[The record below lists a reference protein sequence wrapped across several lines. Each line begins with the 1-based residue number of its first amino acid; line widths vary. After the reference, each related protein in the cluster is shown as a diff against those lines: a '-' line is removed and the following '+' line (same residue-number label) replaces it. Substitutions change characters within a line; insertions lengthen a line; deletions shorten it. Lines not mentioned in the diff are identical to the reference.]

1 MEVADIFMHLLIRL
15 IAAMELLDKI
25 EAVINLFFVVIQSA
39 PYKNELFLGKQILN
53 YPSTIAQVITDIQKH
68 SM

>member
-1 MEVADIFMHLLIRL
+1 MHLLIRL

-39 PYKNELFLGKQILN
+39 PYKNELFLGFG
-53 YPSTIAQVITDIQKH
+53 YQKPEDLLAGPLTLPR
-68 SM
+68 